1 MIYTRCTQMTLK
13 VMVFRRSSRNNL
25 RPINRIK
32 HVIDKQGGLVI
43 GASTDVILIDTTDT
57 PTLAVDSSVETG
69 SRVNGIFL
77 KVEVNATTSAALANC
92 YMMVYKNPGSNLTFP
107 DPNVI
112 GTSDV
117 KKYVFHQ
124 EMVMFQQQD
133 GSNPRT
139 LFAGVI
145 PIPGLYRRNG
155 PDDTIRVRLFSPG
168 VTCNFCVQCHY
179 KEFR

>member
-1 MIYTRCTQMTLK
+1 MIYTRCSLMTLK
-13 VMVFRRSSRNNL
+13 AMVFRRSRQNNL

-32 HVIDKQGGLVI
+32 HVIDQQGGLVV
-43 GASTDVILIDTTDT
+43 GTSVDVILIDTTDT
-57 PTLAVDSSVETG
+57 PTLGVSSSVETG

-77 KVEVNATTSAALANC
+77 KVEVNATSSAALSNC
-92 YMMVYKNPGSNLTFP
+92 YMMVYKNPGSNITFP

-117 KKYVFHQ
+117 KKYVIHQ
-124 EMVMFQQQD
+124 EMIMFQQQSN
-133 GSNPRT
+133 SNPRT

-145 PIPGLYRRNG
+145 PIPWLYRRNG
-155 PDDTIRVRLFSPG
+155 PDDTMRLRLFSPG
-168 VTCNFCVQCHY
+168 VTVNFCVQAHY